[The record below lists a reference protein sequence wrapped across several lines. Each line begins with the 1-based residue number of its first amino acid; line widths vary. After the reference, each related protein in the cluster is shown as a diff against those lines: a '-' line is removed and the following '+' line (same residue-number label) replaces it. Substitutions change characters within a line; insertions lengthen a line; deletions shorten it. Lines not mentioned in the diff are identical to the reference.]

1 MCFTAIAGS
10 GARASKAAA
19 QSVARATLGID
30 NSEAML
36 ARAQPRAEGGIRFEA
51 GDIAAFAARAAYD
64 LVFSNAALH
73 WVDDHAALFA
83 RLTAALRPGGQ
94 LAVQMPANFD
104 HPSHVVAAQVAGE
117 APFCD
122 ALGAHARPGRAVLPP
137 EEYALLL
144 ERLGYAGQH
153 VRVQVVDPRR

>member
-1 MCFTAIAGS
+1 GTGALTARPHHALAAGEP
-10 GARASKAAA
+10 
-19 QSVARATLGID
+19 LGSD

-36 ARAQPRAEGGIRFEA
+36 ARARPRAEGGLRFEA
-51 GDIAAFAARAAYD
+51 GDIAAFAARVAWD
-64 LVFSNAALH
+64 VVFSNAALH
-73 WVDDHAALFA
+73 WIDDHAALFA

-122 ALGAHARPGRAVLPP
+122 ALGGHTRGRP
-137 EEYALLL
+137 LL
-144 ERLGYAGQH
+144 
-153 VRVQVVDPRR
+153 